1 MMIFRVLKVGLRF
14 IYYRISDL
22 KFLPNHDNPLN
33 KGGDYMKG
41 SYHYDLNAKRYFV
54 KIYPYARIWRYNG
67 EPIWHEKTAD
77 KLLNKIRAEIDD
89 GTFNIKAY
97 LPDSPLSLQSY
108 SELWLKSSDVCKA
121 TKKMYR
127 TCIRR
132 AIQYFGENCDI
143 RYIVYS
149 KLKLFCQELPLTNKG
164 KYHTLNTLKSMLKC
178 AVKDGILKRLPE
190 FPSLQ
195 NENESDV
202 EYLTYDEQKNVLES
216 IVERH
221 RSIFAFAMEFGLRI
235 GEARAL
241 KKDAI
246 EDTHL
251 IVKRSFSEW
260 ELRETTK
267 TKRIRRL
274 PLTTRAREILKNA
287 PPSFSDYLF
296 TFDGR
301 KPYYERKMRELW
313 KDACEKVGI
322 KIHQKNAIRHS
333 LGCQL
338 LDDGVDL
345 EMVRDIYGHTS
356 TDMTRKYIKRT
367 PRRMLEALEKRGKI
381 IQFTESLPNEN
392 NK

>member
-1 MMIFRVLKVGLRF
+1 
-14 IYYRISDL
+14 
-22 KFLPNHDNPLN
+22 
-33 KGGDYMKG
+33 MKG
-41 SYHYDLNAKRYFV
+41 SYHFDANSKRYFV
-54 KIYPYARIWRYNG
+54 KLYPYPKVWRYNG
-67 EPIWHEKTAD
+67 EPIWHEKTAQ
-77 KLLNKIRAEIDD
+77 KLLDKMRAEVDD

-97 LPDSPLSLQSY
+97 LPDSPLSLKSY

-132 AIQYFGENCDI
+132 AIEYFGENCDI
-143 RYIVYS
+143 RHIVYS
-149 KLKLFCQELPLTNKG
+149 KLRMFHQELNLTNKG
-164 KYHTLNTLKSMLKC
+164 KYHTLNTLKSMLRC

-195 NENESDV
+195 NETEKEV
-202 EYLTYDEQKNVLES
+202 EYLTYDEQLSVLEN
-216 IVERH
+216 IPERH
-221 RSIFAFAMEFGLRI
+221 RAIFAFAMEFGLRI
-235 GEARAL
+235 GEVRAL
-241 KKDAI
+241 KKDSI
-246 EDTHL
+246 EESHL

-274 PLTTRAREILKNA
+274 PLTTRARDILKTA
-287 PPSFSDYLF
+287 PVSFSEYVF

-301 KPYYERKMRELW
+301 RPYYERKMRELW
-313 KDACEKVGI
+313 KEACGKVGLN
-322 KIHQKNAIRHS
+322 IHQKNAIRHS

-356 TDMTRKYIKRT
+356 TDMTRKYVKRT
-367 PRRMLEALEKRGKI
+367 PRRMLEALESRGKVI
-381 IQFTESLPNEN
+381 PFTESLRKDN
-392 NK
+392 